1 VLGGNGAAP
10 VRAAIEQVTRP
21 ALASR
26 DPDAVADTLARAYA
40 AICTQDGKADR
51 SCAEVGRR
59 LLGFLGS
66 HLGVQVF
73 PEDEDVFDGRDRQWA
88 GAEVELALAPA
99 ASADFVIP
107 ADRIRRRGLRTSSG
121 RVLVQ
126 PQFTVLRKSL
136 PAFAAG
142 LIAVIEPRLSDL
154 GSSAEAMRAQL
165 RQLPLPPHP

>member
-1 VLGGNGAAP
+1 
-10 VRAAIEQVTRP
+10 
-21 ALASR
+21 
-26 DPDAVADTLARAYA
+26 
-40 AICTQDGKADR
+40 
-51 SCAEVGRR
+51 
-59 LLGFLGS
+59 
-66 HLGVQVF
+66 
-73 PEDEDVFDGRDRQWA
+73 QWA
-88 GAEVELALAPA
+88 GAEVEVAVDPA

-154 GSSAEAMRAQL
+154 GSSAEAMRGHL
-165 RQLPLPPHP
+165 RQLRLVTDEDLDAEIVQQEVVQALIAARRESRLGAPGRGDGVKGLWEA